1 MLCKQVSETQACTF
15 KFYVFNPMYYCWYTL
30 KTVGRT
36 ISKIRVLYLS
46 YLAWLFSFDEM
57 QFAYVLCLFVLLCTE
72 ICEIF
77 PLAHSIAYILVV
89 KSSAQDSQGDYS
101 AQKWH

>member
-46 YLAWLFSFDEM
+46 YLA
-57 QFAYVLCLFVLLCTE
+57 
-72 ICEIF
+72 
-77 PLAHSIAYILVV
+77 
-89 KSSAQDSQGDYS
+89 
-101 AQKWH
+101 